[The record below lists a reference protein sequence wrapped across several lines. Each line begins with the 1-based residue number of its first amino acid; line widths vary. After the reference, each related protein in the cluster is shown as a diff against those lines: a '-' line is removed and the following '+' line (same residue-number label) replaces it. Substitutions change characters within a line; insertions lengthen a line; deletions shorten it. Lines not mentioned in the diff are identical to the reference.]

1 MKKKVNVLG
10 TEESEKA
17 LNMLQNCLKPEA
29 LNFITF
35 SKENIGYETVRKI
48 SFCIHVDKN
57 QYKQLKAYAQAADA
71 IENAD
76 IEFYEENSDAEPTPI
91 KLKLPENVK
100 DYLEHQRA
108 LLLTIANHEDCEK

>member
-29 LNFITF
+29 LNRIIF
-35 SKENIGYETVRKI
+35 SKENIGYETVREI

-71 IENAD
+71 IKNAD
-76 IEFYEENSDAEPTPI
+76 IESYEENSDAEPTSI
-91 KLKLPENVK
+91 TIKLPENVK
-100 DYLEHQRA
+100 DYLEHQCA
-108 LLLTIANHEDCEK
+108 ICFDLANHEDCEK

>member
-10 TEESEKA
+10 AEESEKA

-35 SKENIGYETVRKI
+35 SKEKTGYETVRKI

-57 QYKQLKAYAQAADA
+57 QYKQIKAYAQAADPL
-71 IENAD
+71 ENDD
-76 IEFYEENSDAEPTPI
+76 IESHEENSDTEPTSI
-91 KLKLPENVK
+91 KIKLPENVK
-100 DYLEHQRA
+100 DALEHQRA
-108 LLLTIANHEDCEK
+108 IFFAIANHEDCDQ

>member
-1 MKKKVNVLG
+1 MKKKVNILG
-10 TEESEKA
+10 AKESEKA
-17 LNMLQNCLKPEA
+17 LNMIQNCLKPEG

-57 QYKQLKAYAQAADA
+57 QYKQIKAYAQAADA

-76 IEFYEENSDAEPTPI
+76 IESLEENSGAEPTYI
-91 KLKLPENVK
+91 KIKLPENVQEF
-100 DYLEHQRA
+100 LEHQRA
-108 LLLTIANHEDCEK
+108 LLLAIANEDCEE